1 MKGSNMY
8 YLNEYKLDIARLTWN
23 SVHQKQLGKSQDV
36 GKEVTYE
43 CPYLQKMCR
52 QIGETF
58 YKSLKVL

>member
-43 CPYLQKMCR
+43 CPYL
-52 QIGETF
+52 
-58 YKSLKVL
+58 